1 MFYAPWCGHSKNF
14 EPEFMAAASKMK
26 SNTNLIF
33 AKLDAV
39 INDVPGLNI
48 KNTPT
53 IKFYSGND
61 KS

>member
-26 SNTNLIF
+26 DANLVF

-53 IKFYSGND
+53 IKFYPGND